1 MAEEVEETKPFDLLD
16 ESVKILE
23 DIKVAKKALKD
34 VISSI
39 TEATSAQSG
48 FIKAATKI
56 VAKMGDGVTDK
67 NKPLN
72 VDKEAPYKDPISKLL
87 KNLGETILTLKEAGV
102 LNKLE
107 PYFNQ
112 LENDYGVSISVK
124 DTSVEDP
131 IDPEIEDLYN
141 SSTSYLR
148 TIRDYKDEIKEDH
161 APKAEEIQFVKS
173 NDYNKVLALYNKGMS
188 KGVDSIEDKCQDT
201 LASCEDTKKDLDSLE
216 TAINLVHDHVEI
228 SV

>member
-1 MAEEVEETKPFDLLD
+1 MEEMDETKPFDLLD
-16 ESVKILE
+16 ESVKILD

-34 VISSI
+34 VISNI
-39 TEATSAQSG
+39 TDATSSQSG

-67 NKPLN
+67 SKPLN

-87 KNLGETILTLKEAGV
+87 KSLGETVLTLKEAGV
-102 LNKLE
+102 LNKLQ
-107 PYFNQ
+107 PYFEQ
-112 LENDYGVSISVK
+112 LKTDYGISISIEDV
-124 DTSVEDP
+124 SVEDL
-131 IDPEIEDLYN
+131 IDPSIEDLYN
-141 SSTSYLR
+141 LSTSYLR

-188 KGVDSIEDKCQDT
+188 KGVDAIEDKCQDT
-201 LASCEDTKKDLDSLE
+201 LTSCEDTKKDLDSLE
-216 TAINLVHDHVEI
+216 TAVNLVHDHIEVSI
-228 SV
+228 